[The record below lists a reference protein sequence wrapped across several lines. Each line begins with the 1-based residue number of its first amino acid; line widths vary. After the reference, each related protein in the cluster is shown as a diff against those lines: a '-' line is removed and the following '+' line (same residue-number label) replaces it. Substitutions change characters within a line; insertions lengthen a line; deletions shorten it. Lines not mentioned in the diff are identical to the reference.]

1 MFPNG
6 LNSMSIRQNFIS
18 DLNVILQ
25 SSKLNKITQV
35 SLIMEK
41 SILTLGVFIST
52 LFIIPFVSAQE
63 FEKATF
69 QETASIIYDQKLSN
83 SVIASIGFETTDN
96 EEIRFPDKVI
106 QEIKSNEKIRSV
118 VFTNV
123 GECVI
128 GVTAE
133 EQCLMI
139 NFDYQQLKG
148 DGGIRMVQESAKEM
162 SNEVVKKLNELLGM
176 DLEFHSTFIHTV
188 DDANIFLET
197 SGIVSGR
204 GSVSAT
210 YITQKQSTDFI
221 FSDLAGKLIPK
232 EIREGG
238 GFYDI
243 AKKIVKLDNSII
255 SISILRNG
263 DSNLYM
269 FKVVNEIK
277 DASSD
282 ISRISVLEHLQ
293 TDEITRSNIFDNK
306 NVPLNSIIQLIIIP
320 NEQSKVDAIT
330 THLITDLTKLEN
342 ILKKGWFFTS
352 PAGDKIDGKFLFGQ
366 NKLVPSNEL
375 QLEIGMWDGQT
386 ELSVYAVE
394 EIQGTENI
402 DKESIVEE
410 NSNGIEDQTQYAVL
424 GIIIAVGIGAVIFYL
439 KGYKPKH

>member
-18 DLNVILQ
+18 DLNVIPQ

-35 SLIMEK
+35 SLSMEK
-41 SILTLGVFIST
+41 SMLTLGILIST

-69 QETASIIYDQKLSN
+69 QETATIIYDQKLSN
-83 SVIASIGFETTDN
+83 SVIASIGFETTNN
-96 EEIRFPDKVI
+96 EEIKFPDEII
-106 QEIKSNEKIRSV
+106 QEIRTNEKIRSV
-118 VFTNV
+118 VFTNA
-123 GECVI
+123 GECII
-128 GVTAE
+128 GVTVE

-162 SNEVVKKLNELLGM
+162 SNQVAKELNELLGI

-188 DDANIFLET
+188 DDANILLET

-210 YITQKQSTDFI
+210 YIAQKQSTDFI
-221 FSDLAGKLIPK
+221 FSDLAGKLITK
-232 EIREGG
+232 NIRDGG

-243 AKKIVKLDNSII
+243 AKKIAKLDNSII

-263 DSNLYM
+263 DSDLYM

-282 ISRISVLEHLQ
+282 ISKINTLEHLQ
-293 TDEITRSNIFDNK
+293 VDKISRSNVFDNK
-306 NVPLNSIIQLIIIP
+306 NVPLNSVIQLIIIP
-320 NEQSKVDAIT
+320 NEQSKVDAIS

-342 ILKKGWFFTS
+342 ILEKGWFFTS
-352 PAGDKIDGKFLFGQ
+352 PAGNKIDGKFLFGQ
-366 NKLVPSNEL
+366 NKMISSNEL
-375 QLEIGMWDGQT
+375 QLEIGVWDGQT
-386 ELSVYAVE
+386 ELSIYAVE
-394 EIQGTENI
+394 EIQRTGDAT
-402 DKESIVEE
+402 VEYPIRE
-410 NSNGIEDQTQYAVL
+410 NSKDVEDQTQYAVL
-424 GIIIAVGIGAVIFYL
+424 GIIIAVGIGAAIFYL
-439 KGYKPKH
+439 KGYKQKH

>member
-1 MFPNG
+1 
-6 LNSMSIRQNFIS
+6 
-18 DLNVILQ
+18 
-25 SSKLNKITQV
+25 
-35 SLIMEK
+35 MEK

-118 VFTNV
+118 VFTNA

-243 AKKIVKLDNSII
+243 AKKIAKLDNSII
-255 SISILRNG
+255 SVSILRNG

-386 ELSVYAVE
+386 ELSIYAVE

>member
-18 DLNVILQ
+18 DLNVIVQ

-35 SLIMEK
+35 SLSMEK
-41 SILTLGVFIST
+41 SILTLGVFIIT

-83 SVIASIGFETTDN
+83 SVIASIGFETTNN

-118 VFTNV
+118 VFTNA
-123 GECVI
+123 GECII

-162 SNEVVKKLNELLGM
+162 SNQVVKELNELLGM
-176 DLEFHSTFIHTV
+176 NLKFHSTFIHTV
-188 DDANIFLET
+188 DDANILLET

-238 GFYDI
+238 GFYNI
-243 AKKIVKLDNSII
+243 AKKIAKLDNSII

-282 ISRISVLEHLQ
+282 ISKISVLKHFEI
-293 TDEITRSNIFDNK
+293 DEITRSNIFDNK

-320 NEQSKVDAIT
+320 NEQSKIDAIT
-330 THLITDLTKLEN
+330 THLITDLTKLDN

-366 NKLVPSNEL
+366 NKMISSNEL
-375 QLEIGMWDGQT
+375 QLDVGVWDGKT
-386 ELSVYAVE
+386 ELSIYAVE
-394 EIQGTENI
+394 EIQGTEQI
-402 DKESIVEE
+402 AKESSVEE
-410 NSNGIEDQTQYAVL
+410 NSNDVENQTQYAVL

>member
-118 VFTNV
+118 VFTNA

-148 DGGIRMVQESAKEM
+148 DGGIRMVRESAKEM

-243 AKKIVKLDNSII
+243 AKKIAKLDNSII
-255 SISILRNG
+255 SVSILRNG

-293 TDEITRSNIFDNK
+293 IDEITRSNIFDNK

-386 ELSVYAVE
+386 ELSIYAVE

>member
-83 SVIASIGFETTDN
+83 SIIASIGFETTDN

-320 NEQSKVDAIT
+320 NEQSKIDAIT

-386 ELSVYAVE
+386 ELSIYAVE

>member
-18 DLNVILQ
+18 DLNVIVQ

-35 SLIMEK
+35 SLSMEK
-41 SILTLGVFIST
+41 SILTLGVFIIT

-83 SVIASIGFETTDN
+83 SVIASIGFETTNN

-118 VFTNV
+118 VFTNA
-123 GECVI
+123 GECII

-162 SNEVVKKLNELLGM
+162 SNQVVKELNELLGM
-176 DLEFHSTFIHTV
+176 NLKFHSTFIHTV
-188 DDANIFLET
+188 DDANILLET

-238 GFYDI
+238 GFYNI
-243 AKKIVKLDNSII
+243 AKKIAKLDNSII

-282 ISRISVLEHLQ
+282 ISRISVLEHLEI
-293 TDEITRSNIFDNK
+293 DEITRSNIFDNK

-320 NEQSKVDAIT
+320 NEQSKIDAIT
-330 THLITDLTKLEN
+330 THLITDLTKLDN

-366 NKLVPSNEL
+366 NKMISSNEL
-375 QLEIGMWDGQT
+375 QLDVGVWDGKT
-386 ELSVYAVE
+386 ELSIYAVE
-394 EIQGTENI
+394 EIQKTEQI
-402 DKESIVEE
+402 AKESSVEE
-410 NSNGIEDQTQYAVL
+410 NSNDVENQTQYAVL

>member
-83 SVIASIGFETTDN
+83 SIIASIGFETTDN

-162 SNEVVKKLNELLGM
+162 SNQVVKKLNEVLGM

-243 AKKIVKLDNSII
+243 AKKIAKLDNSII
-255 SISILRNG
+255 SVSILRNG

-293 TDEITRSNIFDNK
+293 IDEITRSNIFDNK

-386 ELSVYAVE
+386 ELSIYAVE

>member
-18 DLNVILQ
+18 DLNVIVQ

-35 SLIMEK
+35 SLSMER

-83 SVIASIGFETTDN
+83 SVIASIGFETTNN

-118 VFTNV
+118 VFTNA
-123 GECVI
+123 GECII

-162 SNEVVKKLNELLGM
+162 SNQVVKELNELLGM
-176 DLEFHSTFIHTV
+176 NLKFHSTFIHTV
-188 DDANIFLET
+188 DDANILLET

-238 GFYDI
+238 GFYNI
-243 AKKIVKLDNSII
+243 AKKIAKLDNSII

-282 ISRISVLEHLQ
+282 ISRISVLEHLEI
-293 TDEITRSNIFDNK
+293 DEITRSNIFDNK

-320 NEQSKVDAIT
+320 NEQSKIDAIT
-330 THLITDLTKLEN
+330 THLITDLTKLDN

-366 NKLVPSNEL
+366 NKMISSNEL
-375 QLEIGMWDGQT
+375 QLDVGVWDGKT
-386 ELSVYAVE
+386 ELSIYAVE
-394 EIQGTENI
+394 EIQGTEQI
-402 DKESIVEE
+402 AKESSVEE
-410 NSNGIEDQTQYAVL
+410 NSNDVENQTQYAVL